1 MSDLIERTK
10 PTDEGLHEEWTPS
23 LRHEVLQNVLAG
35 RASRVRPGR
44 RAWPVAVAASLVAAL
59 MLSSPIAFPGW
70 FTTNAAAEELGKV
83 ATAASA
89 QTRLE
94 WGDHQYLRVQS
105 IDSQDGVPEGLAPGE
120 GPQPAPAVE
129 VATSRRVTF
138 DDYYTTDGWTWS
150 DRVVNGRTERYI
162 FPASWGWT
170 RPDYASTMP
179 TEPHLLDAFLRA
191 RALGSTSQDEA
202 VFVAIGD
209 MLRQEAAPPAVRAA
223 AIGVLGL
230 NPKVTVEHT
239 TDTQTRPVL
248 KVTFTDEAMR
258 PGTRQYLYL
267 APDTGV
273 LLGRGSNGP
282 GWDYHSVITNR
293 QVVDALPADL
303 AAALGTEKVGK
314 EVRNGNT
321 TPIPDNAGPD
331 PVPVPEQT
339 YTPAPKR

>member
-1 MSDLIERTK
+1 MFDLIERTK
-10 PTDEGLHEEWTPS
+10 PTDEGLHAEWTPS
-23 LRHEVLQNVLAG
+23 LRHEVLADVLAG
-35 RASRVRPGR
+35 STRRVRPRR
-44 RAWPVAVAASLVAAL
+44 RAWPVAVAASVVAAL
-59 MLSSPIAFPGW
+59 MLSGPIAFPGW

-83 ATAASA
+83 ATAATA

-105 IDSQDGVPEGLAPGE
+105 IDRQDGVVEGLAPGA
-120 GPQPAPAVE
+120 GPQPAAAGE
-129 VATSRRVTF
+129 GSSSRKVTF

-150 DRVVNGRTERYI
+150 DRVVNGRSERYI
-162 FPASWGWT
+162 FPASWGWM
-170 RPDYASTMP
+170 RPDYAAGMP

-191 RALGSTSQDEA
+191 RAHGSTSQDEA

-223 AIGVLGL
+223 ALGVLGL

-239 TDTQTRPVL
+239 TDPQSRPAL

-258 PGTRQYLYL
+258 PGMRQYLYL

-282 GWDYHSVITNR
+282 GWEYQSVINHR
-293 QVVDALPADL
+293 EIVDALPADL

-314 EVRNGNT
+314 EVRNGTT

-331 PVPVPEQT
+331 PVPAPEQT
-339 YTPAPKR
+339 HTPAPKR

>member
-10 PTDEGLHEEWTPS
+10 PTEEGLHDAWTPS
-23 LRHEVLQNVLAG
+23 LRHEVLQDVLAG
-35 RASRVRPGR
+35 STRRVRPGR
-44 RAWPVAVAASLVAAL
+44 RAWPLAVAASVVAAL
-59 MLSSPIAFPGW
+59 MLSGPIAFPGW
-70 FTTNAAAEELGKV
+70 FTTTAAAEELGKV
-83 ATAASA
+83 AAAAST

-105 IDSQDGVPEGLAPGE
+105 IDSQDGVLEGLTPSE
-120 GPQPAPAVE
+120 GTQQA
-129 VATSRRVTF
+129 SRHVTF

-150 DRVVNGRTERYI
+150 DRVANGHTEQYI
-162 FPASWGWT
+162 FPPAWGWM
-170 RPDYASTMP
+170 RPDYAATMP

-191 RALGSTSQDEA
+191 RTLGSTSQDEA

-209 MLRQEAAPPAVRAA
+209 MLLKEAAPPAVRSA

-230 NPKVTVEHT
+230 NPKVTVEHA
-239 TDTQTRPVL
+239 TDTLSRPAL

-258 PGTRQYLYL
+258 PGVQQYLYL

-273 LLGRGSNGP
+273 LLGHGSIGP
-282 GWDYHSVITNR
+282 DLDYQSVITNR

-314 EVRNGNT
+314 EVRNGT
-321 TPIPDNAGPD
+321 TTAIPNNAGPD
-331 PVPVPEQT
+331 PVPVPAQT
-339 YTPAPKR
+339 HTPAPKR

>member
-1 MSDLIERTK
+1 
-10 PTDEGLHEEWTPS
+10 
-23 LRHEVLQNVLAG
+23 V
-35 RASRVRPGR
+35 
-44 RAWPVAVAASLVAAL
+44 VAAL
-59 MLSSPIAFPGW
+59 MLSGPIALPGW
-70 FTTNAAAEELGKV
+70 FTTTAAAEELGKV
-83 ATAASA
+83 AAAAST

-105 IDSQDGVPEGLAPGE
+105 IDTRTGMADG
-120 GPQPAPAVE
+120 PAAGAEPPATDVS
-129 VATSRRVTF
+129 AGTRVTF

-150 DRVVNGRTERYI
+150 DRVANGHTEQYI
-162 FPASWGWT
+162 FPPAWGWM
-170 RPDYASTMP
+170 RPDYASAMP

-191 RALGSTSQDEA
+191 RALGSTSPDEA

-230 NPKVTVEHT
+230 NPKVTVERT
-239 TDTQTRPVL
+239 TDTQSRPAL

-282 GWDYHSVITNR
+282 GWDYQSVITHR
-293 QVVDALPADL
+293 EVVDALPTDL
-303 AAALGTEKVGK
+303 AAVLGTEKVGK
-314 EVRNGNT
+314 EVSNGKT
-321 TPIPDNAGPD
+321 TPIADNAGPD
-331 PVPVPEQT
+331 PVPEQT